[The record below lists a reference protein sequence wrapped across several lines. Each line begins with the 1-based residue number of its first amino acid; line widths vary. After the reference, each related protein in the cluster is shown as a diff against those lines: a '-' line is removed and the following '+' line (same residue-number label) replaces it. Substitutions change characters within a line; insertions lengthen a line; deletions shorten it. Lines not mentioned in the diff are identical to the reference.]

1 MSSKEERNTNEQL
14 KKMTALA
21 MMSAIAFL
29 VVAVIRIPV
38 ILFLK
43 YEPKDVIIMLG
54 GFIFGPTSAFVI
66 SLVSSVVEMIAVS
79 ETGILGC
86 IMNIISSCSFACT
99 AAFIYKRKKNLV
111 SAISGMTIGYV
122 FMVICMLAWNYLITP
137 IYMGYPREAVAEL
150 LIPVFLPFN
159 LVKGAL
165 NIGITMLLYKPIIIT
180 LRRLNL
186 IPKRDTA
193 KPEMISKKV
202 IIGAILLLIVAAIAL
217 LILSK

>member
-66 SLVSSVVEMIAVS
+66 SLVSSVVEMITVS

>member
-1 MSSKEERNTNEQL
+1 MNSKGESRTSEQL

-38 ILFLK
+38 VLFLK

-54 GFIFGPTSAFVI
+54 GFIFGPASAFII
-66 SLVSSVVEMIAVS
+66 SLISSVVEMITVS

-86 IMNIISSCSFACT
+86 TMNVISSCSFACT
-99 AAFIYKRKKNLV
+99 AAFVYKRKKKFG
-111 SAISGMTIGYV
+111 SAIRGMAIGYIL
-122 FMVICMLAWNYLITP
+122 MVICMMLWNYLVTP

-159 LVKGAL
+159 LIKGAL
-165 NIGITMLLYKPIIIT
+165 NIGFTLLLYKPIIIT

-186 IPKRDTA
+186 IPRGEA
-193 KPEMISKKV
+193 SKQEKINIKI
-202 IIGAILLLIVAAIAL
+202 IIGSVLLLAVSVIAL
-217 LILSK
+217 ILFSR